1 MRSKTRSAALA
12 AICAGVLTFAACG
25 GGDDSS
31 DESSGTTTITW
42 WHNSNNE
49 PGQGYYE
56 QVAKDFEADHPGVK
70 IEISAMAH
78 EDMVDKLAA
87 GFQSGDIPD
96 IYMERGG
103 GELVDHVDAGMVRD
117 LSDDAAEEID
127 TIGPAVGGW
136 QVDGKTYA

>member
-25 GGDDSS
+25 GDDSS
-31 DESSGTTTITW
+31 DESGGDTTITW

-49 PGQGYYE
+49 PGMGYYE
-56 QVAKDFEADHPGVK
+56 QVAKDFEADHPGVT

-103 GELVDHVDAGMVRD
+103 GELEDHVDAGMVRD
-117 LSDDAAEEID
+117 ISDAATEEID
-127 TIGPAVGGW
+127 KIGH
-136 QVDGKTYA
+136 